1 MHVVTFINEKG
12 GVGKTTLSLTLAA
25 GLAIKGQRVLI
36 IDGDSQG
43 HVSVAL
49 GMKPTD
55 GLFKL
60 LAQEAKW
67 DDVLIEPD
75 KASWVGK
82 YPEEKAG
89 SLWVLPGNRT
99 TIALPQTLED
109 AGVLKERLEY
119 LEDHVDVVV
128 IDTAPQLGLMHTVF
142 YLATN
147 SIVHPAQCEAFA
159 LEGVGQTTKHSRRMN
174 ADRAAYNLPSA
185 DLIGVI
191 PNMFEAQTEAHK
203 RGLKF
208 LNDTYGTGNI
218 LPTVGE
224 RTAWR
229 EAAINKKSIF
239 ANSQGTQAEAEA
251 WLMVSEI
258 ADRIYA

>member
-1 MHVVTFINEKG
+1 MHTITFINEKG

-25 GLAIKGQRVLI
+25 GLAIKGQRVLL

-67 DDVLIEPD
+67 DDVLIEPN
-75 KASWVGK
+75 KHQWLGK
-82 YPEEKAG
+82 HPEETAG
-89 SLWVLPGNRT
+89 SLWILPGNRT

-109 AGVLKERLEY
+109 AGILRERLEY
-119 LEDHVDVVV
+119 MEDLVDVVV

-159 LEGVGQTTKHSRRMN
+159 LEGVGQTTKHARRMN
-174 ADRAAYNLPSA
+174 ADRMAYGLPSA

-191 PNMFEAQTEAHK
+191 PNMYEAHTDAHK
-203 RGLKF
+203 IGLKY
-208 LNDTYGTGNI
+208 LIETYGTGNI
-218 LPTVGE
+218 LPTVGG

-239 ANSQGTQAEAEA
+239 ANNPGSQAESEA
-251 WLMVSEI
+251 WLMVGEI